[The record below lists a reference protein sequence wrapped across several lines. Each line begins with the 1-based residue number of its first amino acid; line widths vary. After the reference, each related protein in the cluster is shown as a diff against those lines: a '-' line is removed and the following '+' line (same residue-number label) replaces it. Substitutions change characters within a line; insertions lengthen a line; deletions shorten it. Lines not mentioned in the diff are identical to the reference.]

1 MHVLTCVKVFSVDS
15 LGGILFSTK
24 NLTGGGLKLM
34 RANCL
39 LEYLIT
45 QHIVI
50 KHTYSGC
57 LEEASQHR
65 LVENTTKEKKVIESH
80 NG

>member
-1 MHVLTCVKVFSVDS
+1 
-15 LGGILFSTK
+15 
-24 NLTGGGLKLM
+24 M

-57 LEEASQHR
+57 LGEVSQHR
-65 LVENTTKEKKVIESH
+65 LVENTTKKKKVIESH

>member
-1 MHVLTCVKVFSVDS
+1 
-15 LGGILFSTK
+15 
-24 NLTGGGLKLM
+24 M

-65 LVENTTKEKKVIESH
+65 LVENTTKKKKVIESH